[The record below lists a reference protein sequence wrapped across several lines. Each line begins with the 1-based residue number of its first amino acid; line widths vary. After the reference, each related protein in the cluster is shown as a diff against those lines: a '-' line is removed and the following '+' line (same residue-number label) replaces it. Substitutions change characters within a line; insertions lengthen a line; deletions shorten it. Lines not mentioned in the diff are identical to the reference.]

1 MEQNKKQLL
10 LEQANKINEVISTL
24 TANFNEEDVADEV
37 NFLSI
42 VKGNLETLA
51 NNQY

>member
-10 LEQANKINEVISTL
+10 LEQANKIADIINVLSE
-24 TANFNEEDVADEV
+24 NFDEIDVEDEV

-42 VKGNLETLA
+42 VKSNLCDWIA
-51 NNQY
+51 KS

>member
-10 LEQANKINEVISTL
+10 IEQANKINEVISTL
-24 TANFNEEDVADEV
+24 TANFDEEVVVDEV

-51 NNQY
+51 NNLY